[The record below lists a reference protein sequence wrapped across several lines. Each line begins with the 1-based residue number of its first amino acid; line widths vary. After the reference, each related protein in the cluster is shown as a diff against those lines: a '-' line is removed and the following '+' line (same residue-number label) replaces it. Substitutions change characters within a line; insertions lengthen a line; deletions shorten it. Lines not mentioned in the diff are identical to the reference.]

1 MFIQKRNGSIVEFD
15 KNKIINAINKAFID
29 IDGALYETDTA
40 KDIANDIEKDFAK
53 QNISRR
59 NSRPN

>member
-40 KDIANDIEKDFAK
+40 KDIANDIEKDFSK
-53 QNISRR
+53 
-59 NSRPN
+59 